1 MRKIKMICAGVTVCL
16 FVACNSNNDK
26 KAETPQ
32 QEVVDTISVAHS
44 ADSAKT
50 IINRSMIW
58 SVEPE
63 SGEKEKLKA
72 PENAKLDT
80 FSSEHLVKL
89 INENFPDIHLDL
101 IKVSHDTIYVK
112 IPDSKRLTEEIGN
125 TGADNY
131 LASATFTLTE
141 LKNIKYVN
149 IALKAGDHAEPGVY
163 SRADFKELR

>member
-1 MRKIKMICAGVTVCL
+1 MRKTKLACAVIVLCL
-16 FVACNSNNDK
+16 FVACNSNEDK
-26 KAETPQ
+26 KAEAQPP
-32 QEVVDTISVAHS
+32 EVVDTVSTVNSV
-44 ADSAKT
+44 DSTRT
-50 IINRSMIW
+50 IINRTMIW
-58 SVEPE
+58 SVDPE
-63 SGEKEKLKA
+63 TGEKGKLKA

-89 INENFPDIHLDL
+89 INENFPEIHLDL
-101 IKVSHDTIYVK
+101 VKVSHDTVYVK
-112 IPDSKRLTEEIGN
+112 IPDSKRLTQEIGN

-131 LASATFTLTE
+131 LASTTFTLTE